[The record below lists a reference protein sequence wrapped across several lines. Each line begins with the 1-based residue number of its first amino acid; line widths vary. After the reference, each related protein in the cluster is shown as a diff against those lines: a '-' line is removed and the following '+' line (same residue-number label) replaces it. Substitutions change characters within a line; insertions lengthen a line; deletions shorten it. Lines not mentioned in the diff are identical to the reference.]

1 MPARM
6 EFSFGASR
14 PQAQRRADRGPMR
27 LLLVGD
33 FSARPAAERPPLATR
48 PTLRVDLDNLDQV
61 LQRLAPRLSLPS
73 GDIGFKQID
82 DFHPDR
88 LQARL
93 DVFRALRETRQRL
106 LDPAQFAQAA
116 AALQQSAAAPASPA
130 PAAPIARPAG
140 DDDLLAQ
147 LLGGRPA
154 GESKAPAASAASGI
168 DALIRSIVAPH
179 IVPDIAPQQ
188 ARYVASV
195 DAATGEQMRALL
207 HAPSF
212 QALEAAWRGVQW
224 LISNLELDED
234 LQLHLFDL
242 GRDELLADVVAAQGH
257 IENTGLHAALADRW
271 RNQPGAESWSAL
283 VGLYEFGPSDT
294 DIGLLAALAVI
305 ATQAGG
311 PLLAGGQPA
320 LAAAPPFAGWQALRQ
335 SEVAPWIG
343 LAAPRVLLRLPY
355 GKAADPID
363 SFVFEEFGATPVHEH
378 YLWGSGALA
387 CALSI
392 GRAYSERGWD
402 FEPGDHR
409 DLGDLPAYSY
419 LHEGER
425 RLQAV
430 AERYLSDAEA
440 QSLLSAGLMPLLSHR
455 QRNAATLMRFQSIA
469 EPSVALAGLSG
480 RKS

>member
-6 EFSFGASR
+6 EFSFGTSR
-14 PQAQRRADRGPMR
+14 PETQRRAGRGPMR
-27 LLLVGD
+27 LLLIGD
-33 FSARPAAERPPLATR
+33 FSARPAAERPPLAQR
-48 PTLRVDLDNLDQV
+48 PTWRVDLDELDPV
-61 LQRLAPRLSLPS
+61 MQRLAPRLSLPA
-73 GDIGFKQID
+73 GEIGFGQID

-116 AALQQSAAAPASPA
+116 AALQPTAAAPALSDPN
-130 PAAPIARPAG
+130 PVAG
-140 DDDLLAQ
+140 DDLLAQ

-154 GESKAPAASAASGI
+154 AASKATAAPAAGGI

-188 ARYVASV
+188 ASHVAAV
-195 DAATGEQMRALL
+195 DAAIGDQMRALL

-212 QALEAAWRGVQW
+212 QALEAAWRGAQW
-224 LISNLELDED
+224 LISNLELGED

-242 GRDELLADVVAAQGH
+242 GRDELLADVVAAQGR
-257 IENTGLHAALADRW
+257 IEHTGLYAALADRW

-311 PLLAGGQPA
+311 PLLAGGDPA
-320 LAAAPPFAGWQALRQ
+320 LAAAPAFAGWQALRR

-355 GKAADPID
+355 GKAGDPID
-363 SFVFEEFGATPVHEH
+363 SFAFEEFGATPVHEH
-378 YLWGSGALA
+378 FLWGCGALA

-392 GRAYSERGWD
+392 GRAYSESGWD
-402 FEPGDHR
+402 LDPDRQR
-409 DLGDLPAYSY
+409 DIGDLPAFTS

-425 RLQAV
+425 QLQAV
-430 AERYLSDAEA
+430 AERYLGEVEA
-440 QSLLSAGLMPLLSHR
+440 QSLLGAGLMPLLSHR

-469 EPSVALAGLSG
+469 DPVQALRGLSRAG
-480 RKS
+480 VGD